1 MKSQTLINKSG
12 QAEEPKDLQAE
23 WINSLISRNRVRMEC
38 VRYPD
43 ESEAHCQ
50 KRIMAAMWV
59 FVGLLVILSAVVVC
73 LLRSKI

>member
-1 MKSQTLINKSG
+1 
-12 QAEEPKDLQAE
+12 
-23 WINSLISRNRVRMEC
+23 MEC